1 MGELLFWTIA
11 VFTVLA
17 GPPLVILLLDLQRES
32 KKPRHLEEQR
42 RFEEARREPLPQR
55 DRDAGSSATTG
66 LWPGALLLAW
76 IV

>member
-1 MGELLFWTIA
+1 MGELLFWTVA

-32 KKPRHLEEQR
+32 KKPRHLEQQH
-42 RFEEARREPLPQR
+42 RFEQARSEALPQK
-55 DRDAGSSATTG
+55 DGDAGSSATTG
-66 LWPGALLLAW
+66 VWPGAFLLAW